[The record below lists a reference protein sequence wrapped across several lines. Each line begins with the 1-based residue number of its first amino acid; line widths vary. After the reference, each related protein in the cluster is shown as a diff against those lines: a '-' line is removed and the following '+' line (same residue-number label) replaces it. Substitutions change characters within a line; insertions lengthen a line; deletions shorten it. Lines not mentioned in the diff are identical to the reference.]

1 MSRPRPAILASR
13 TWLEER
19 MALPSGRVP
28 PAELARLLRE
38 QDRQHLASAR
48 LLEENA
54 EHSRRRA
61 QQARDLLARLVSEEG
76 VSL

>member
-1 MSRPRPAILASR
+1 MSRRPRRAEVAAR
-13 TWLEER
+13 AWLEDR

-38 QDRQHLASAR
+38 QDREHLAVAR
-48 LLEENA
+48 MHEQAA
-54 EHSRRRA
+54 EHARTRA
-61 QQARDLLARLVSEEG
+61 QQARDLLAGLVEEG

>member
-1 MSRPRPAILASR
+1 
-13 TWLEER
+13 

-54 EHSRRRA
+54 EQPPPRPAGPRSAGPAGQRRR
-61 QQARDLLARLVSEEG
+61 RDLAKSATCAT
-76 VSL
+76 S

>member
-1 MSRPRPAILASR
+1 MASPRPAILAAR
-13 TWLEER
+13 TWLEDR

-28 PAELARLLRE
+28 PAELARLLRQ
-38 QDRQHLASAR
+38 QDREHLASAR

-54 EHSRRRA
+54 EHARRRA

-76 VSL
+76 VSP

>member
-1 MSRPRPAILASR
+1 MKTVSAVELDAVDRKMLRILQADG
-13 TWLEER
+13 R
-19 MALPSGRVP
+19 MTN
-28 PAELARLLRE
+28 AELARLLRE